1 MAFEGDTIAY
11 SAAEMPFPYAL
22 PARQPVAL
30 DHCSRYTQPQ
40 IFVVAALVVGIAAR
54 LLMVFIA
61 QGSNDMA
68 TWEDFANRIASYG
81 LLDTYRSM
89 PLFNH
94 PPLMGWYAALCQ
106 LFANGTGIPF
116 PWCFK
121 IPIVIVDCVAVWLI
135 ARHWGA
141 SRGKWAGLVAA
152 AVFSLNPVSVLVT
165 SYHGNTDS
173 LCAVFGLCAV
183 VLYDRGRP
191 GLAGLML
198 GAAINVKLI
207 AALWVPGLLLLCTSW
222 RQTWWFLLALAAT
235 GLPFLVPLIGAFD
248 AFSRNAI
255 EYNSLVDSW
264 GVNLVPLF
272 FRAQFPELAEWIIG
286 DYRSFGRYVILG
298 GVALL
303 AIGGRWKKWNSATT
317 ATMALALFLLLTPG
331 FGVQYLV
338 WVVPV
343 MAVASTF
350 WSVAWAL
357 TAGSFALWIYVAFLV
372 SSYPLQSVHSTIP
385 RPIGMWGATAWGVL
399 AAYVLTNAVWG
410 PQRAGWPRAAKALGA
425 RLWSWGRAAGEY
437 ARRLP
442 SRRRAQVLGVSTLI
456 ALGAFATVTEV
467 TRYRLGKDKAKSAAW
482 QASSQFAVACRSP
495 EKKCLSSAHYFFH
508 TQLEASP
515 WIRLDLGTPQAIS
528 SVYIVNRNDCCR
540 ERATPLV
547 VEVGDGDTW
556 TAVARRRQP
565 FSTWWPSFA
574 TVTARYVRVRVEGTN
589 YLHLQ
594 DIKVL

>member
-1 MAFEGDTIAY
+1 MFILGAIA
-11 SAAEMPFPYAL
+11 
-22 PARQPVAL
+22 
-30 DHCSRYTQPQ
+30 
-40 IFVVAALVVGIAAR
+40 VGLLAR
-54 LLMVFIA
+54 LLMLFIA

-106 LFANGTGIPF
+106 LFASGTGVPF
-116 PWCFK
+116 RWCFK
-121 IPIVIVDCVAVWLI
+121 APIIIVDGLAVWLI

-141 SRGKWAGLVAA
+141 QHGKWAGLTAA
-152 AVFSLNPVSVLVT
+152 AVFSLNPVSVLVS

-173 LCAVFGLCAV
+173 LCAVFGLFAV
-183 VLYDRGRP
+183 ILHQRGRH
-191 GLAGLML
+191 GLAGLAL

-207 AALWVPGLLLLCTSW
+207 AVLWVPGLLLLCSTW
-222 RQTWWFLLALAAT
+222 RQAWRFVVALGVA
-235 GLPFLVPLIGAFD
+235 GVPFLVPLIWEFE
-248 AFSRNAI
+248 AFSRNALK
-255 EYNSLVDSW
+255 YNSLVDSW
-264 GVNLVPLF
+264 GANLIPIF
-272 FRAQFPELAEWIIG
+272 FRTQFPELADWILN

-298 GVALL
+298 SVALS
-303 AIGGRWKKWNSATT
+303 AILGRWKKWTSATA

-343 MAVASTF
+343 MAAASIF
-350 WSVAWAL
+350 WSVAWAF
-357 TAGSFALWIYVAFLV
+357 TAGSFALWIYVGFLV

-385 RPIGMWGATAWGVL
+385 RPIGMWGAVAWGVL
-399 AAYVLTNAVWG
+399 AAYVVTTAVRG
-410 PQRAGWPRAAKALGA
+410 PQRAGWPRLAIAVVAHLRSWAAAI
-425 RLWSWGRAAGEY
+425 GEN

-442 SRRRAQVLGVSTLI
+442 ARRRSRLIIVS
-456 ALGAFATVTEV
+456 ALMAAGAFAAVTES
-467 TRYRLGKDKAKSAAW
+467 TRYQLSKDKAKHAPW
-482 QASSQFAVACRSP
+482 RASSQFVAGCKSP
-495 EKKCLSSAHYFFH
+495 EKKCLSSPHYFFH
-508 TQLEASP
+508 TRADASP
-515 WIRLDLGTPQAIS
+515 WIRLDLGSEQPIS

-547 VEVGDGDTW
+547 VEVGDGKTW
-556 TAVARRRQP
+556 TIVARTRQR

-574 TVTARYVRVRVEGTN
+574 TVTGRYVRVRIEGTN
-589 YLHLQ
+589 FLHLQ